1 MQIGQLHI
9 GIAEGFAL
17 LGAAFY
23 VASIALQTM
32 VPLRIAAI
40 ISTIFFILYGYWA
53 RNYPTLF
60 LYLFLLPL
68 NVFRLREMLRL
79 VKKVKMAASGD
90 LSMAWLKPY
99 MTKRQYFKGD
109 ILFAKGD
116 TADEM
121 YYTMSGKYL
130 LTELGIALGD
140 GRIVGEI
147 GLLAPENK
155 RTASLECLESGDVLT
170 INYEKVRELYFQNP
184 EFGFYFLKLI
194 SERLLQNIGRLEEK
208 LADKN
213 LDLRAAPAA
222 G

>member
-147 GLLAPENK
+147 GLLTPENK

-213 LDLRAAPAA
+213 LELRAAPAA

>member
-121 YYTMSGKYL
+121 YYTMSGDRKS
-130 LTELGIALGD
+130 
-140 GRIVGEI
+140 V
-147 GLLAPENK
+147 
-155 RTASLECLESGDVLT
+155 V
-170 INYEKVRELYFQNP
+170 
-184 EFGFYFLKLI
+184 
-194 SERLLQNIGRLEEK
+194 
-208 LADKN
+208 
-213 LDLRAAPAA
+213 
-222 G
+222 

>member
-208 LADKN
+208 LANKN
-213 LDLRAAPAA
+213 LELRAAPAA

>member
-53 RNYPTLF
+53 RTYPTLF

-213 LDLRAAPAA
+213 LELRAAPAA